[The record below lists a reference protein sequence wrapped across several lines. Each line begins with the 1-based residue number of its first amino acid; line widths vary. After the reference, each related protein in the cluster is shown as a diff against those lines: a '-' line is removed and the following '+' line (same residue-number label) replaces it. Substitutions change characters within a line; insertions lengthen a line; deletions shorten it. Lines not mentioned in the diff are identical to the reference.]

1 MRFLRL
7 WGRKRLR
14 GRMDAPGRSD
24 SSAQVLRN
32 SRPEFRL
39 PGACVTGIK
48 PFTSLRYP
56 WSKEPVER
64 VPIERYGRP
73 RPCEKGPSSAGKDE
87 RQRNFRRHTFHGRR
101 YWWKHLSER
110 ALTAAGFHDNLSPNQ
125 KNVRKNRPIA
135 GQTTKNETVRRKR
148 FRWYIIENRISAN
161 WSEAPIATEYARSGD
176 NNMPACKYEDVF
188 RILHKK
194 QKKADTPLGKGCLLL
209 FVIHY
214 LNNALQRYN
223 SFQDSQTD

>member
-14 GRMDAPGRSD
+14 GRMDAPGGSD
-24 SSAQVLRN
+24 SSAQVLRY

-39 PGACVTGIK
+39 PGATRHGSYQIEHFFSGVDCFPGKDAQFRFLGACVTGIK

-87 RQRNFRRHTFHGRR
+87 RQRNFRRHPFHGRR
-101 YWWKHLSER
+101 YW
-110 ALTAAGFHDNLSPNQ
+110 
-125 KNVRKNRPIA
+125 
-135 GQTTKNETVRRKR
+135 
-148 FRWYIIENRISAN
+148 
-161 WSEAPIATEYARSGD
+161 
-176 NNMPACKYEDVF
+176 
-188 RILHKK
+188 
-194 QKKADTPLGKGCLLL
+194 
-209 FVIHY
+209 
-214 LNNALQRYN
+214 
-223 SFQDSQTD
+223 